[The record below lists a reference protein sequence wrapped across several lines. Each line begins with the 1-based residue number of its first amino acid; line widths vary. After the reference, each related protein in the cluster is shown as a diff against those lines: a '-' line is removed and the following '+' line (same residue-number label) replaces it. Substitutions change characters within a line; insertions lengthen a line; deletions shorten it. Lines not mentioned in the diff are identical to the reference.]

1 MALIKKRQTKEKVK
15 TKMKGTYSPVA
26 PPENIGED
34 HKLTPEEVEQRQEER
49 RKACFCANKLRINA
63 LIGQHCQL
71 TDLDVALGDMPVI
84 GKIEPPTVAYVK
96 TMDGR
101 LRFFCKDALYSEEE
115 VIAFNKGYEMGAERA
130 ISTMMGHVGDE
141 ALLKYA
147 QACRHVI
154 HALIQEHKDRISFM
168 DEITPGELAN
178 RIAFYFDECYKR
190 KRSYTVPGL
199 AYEIGFMCR
208 QDMLDYISDKRDT
221 LLGYMLARALMVIED
236 QRNTEIISGGGVMAG
251 HKLDLATNFSW
262 MDAGK
267 KGEGSAGPQIVNNS
281 TTINNTQNNINPGS
295 LPPTLTLDQ
304 WQAQFLS
311 NEKKKDGG
319 GQAAIEAAVVDVTP
333 KAEEPKRGR
342 GRPKKV
348 AQEK

>member
-1 MALIKKRQTKEKVK
+1 MALIKKKLTKEKAK
-15 TKMKGTYSPVA
+15 TKLKGTFTEVVSPDILGD
-26 PPENIGED
+26 E
-34 HKLTPEEVEQRQEER
+34 HKLTPEEVERRQQER
-49 RKACFCANKLRINA
+49 REACFCSNKLRINA

-71 TDLDVALGDMPVI
+71 TDLDVALGDMPMPGDVA
-84 GKIEPPTVAYVK
+84 PPTVAYIK
-96 TMDGR
+96 AMDGR
-101 LRFFCKDALYSEEE
+101 LKFFCKDSNYSEFETA
-115 VIAFNKGYEMGAERA
+115 AFNKGYEMGAERA
-130 ISTMMGHVGDE
+130 IKAMLENIGDE
-141 ALLKYA
+141 AMLKYA
-147 QACRHVI
+147 QACQRVI

-168 DEITPGELAN
+168 DEITPGELSN

-199 AYEIGFMCR
+199 AYEVGFMCR

-221 LLGYMLARALMVIED
+221 LLGYMLARALMIIED

-267 KGEGSAGPQIVNNS
+267 KGGDQPPSPQSV
-281 TTINNTQNNINPGS
+281 TITQNNQINGVMAES
-295 LPPTLTLDQ
+295 LPPLLTLDQ

-311 NEKKKDGG
+311 NEKKKGG
-319 GQAAIEAAVVDVTP
+319 GQDAIEAAVVDVTP
-333 KAEEPKRGR
+333 RAEEPKRGR

-348 AQEK
+348 AQGK